1 MITYILRKVSR
12 GGVTPYSGPTCILAG
27 VTPGKVYASR
37 FDAEV
42 DQQQLNAY
50 NPVGFSVVA
59 LVDGKEV
66 DTE

>member
-1 MITYILRKVSR
+1 
-12 GGVTPYSGPTCILAG
+12 
-27 VTPGKVYASR
+27 VYASR